1 MCACARDSSQRS
13 RAVLLLSRDLSAKVA
28 TLKKAGVNMSLQL
41 TRALRRLVTVPLYRS
56 SVQGVRYATTSP
68 KQDGEREKPILQD
81 VVICGYMWL
90 KYVCLS
96 LQRT

>member
-1 MCACARDSSQRS
+1 
-13 RAVLLLSRDLSAKVA
+13 
-28 TLKKAGVNMSLQL
+28 MSLQL

-68 KQDGEREKPILQD
+68 KQDGEREKPIVQD
-81 VVICGYMWL
+81 VVDVWL